1 MKNSL
6 VALLTLFLL
15 SSCTKDLKFEQKKF
29 AKKIVTS
36 NKDSTK
42 INIDV
47 PIAVGE
53 PIIANSVNKAVFKT
67 MKEIVYVGE
76 KPFSATDYSGL
87 CTEFINYYTK
97 VTTLNSSEPAWF
109 ITIDGAIIYRS
120 VKLINIVLSHNAF
133 VGGAHG
139 YAGKRSLLFDIESG
153 LPILNKNLFNNPQ
166 AFTKFAESKFR
177 EKYKISANAAIND
190 NSFMFES
197 NVFQLPQTY
206 FYTSKGFLL
215 YYNVYEIASYAQG
228 IFEVLIPY
236 SEMKPY
242 LKTI

>member
-6 VALLTLFLL
+6 VALLTLFFL

-120 VKLINIVLSHNAF
+120 EKLINIALRHNAF

-153 LPILNKNLFNNPQ
+153 VVILNKNLFNNPQ

-177 EKYKISANAAIND
+177 DKYKISANAAIND
-190 NSFMFES
+190 NGFMFES

-242 LKTI
+242 LKII

>member
-6 VALLTLFLL
+6 VALLTLFFL

-76 KPFSATDYSGL
+76 KPFSATNYSGL

-97 VTTLNSSEPAWF
+97 VSTLNSSEPAWF
-109 ITIDGAIIYRS
+109 ITIDGAILYRS
-120 VKLINIVLSHNAF
+120 EKLINIALRHNAF

-153 LPILNKNLFNNPQ
+153 VIILNKNLFNNPQ

-177 EKYKISANAAIND
+177 DKYKISANAAIND
-190 NSFMFES
+190 NGFMFES

-242 LKTI
+242 LKII

>member
-6 VALLTLFLL
+6 IALLMLFFLN
-15 SSCTKDLKFEQKKF
+15 SCTKDLKFEQKKY
-29 AKKIVTS
+29 AEKKVTAT
-36 NKDSTK
+36 KDFTK

-47 PIAVGE
+47 PIAIGE
-53 PIIANSVNKAVFKT
+53 PIIANSINKAIFKT

-97 VTTLNSSEPAWF
+97 VSALNSSEPAWF
-109 ITIDGAIIYRS
+109 ITIDGAILYRS
-120 VKLINIVLSHNAF
+120 EKLINIALRHNAF

-153 LPILNKNLFNNPQ
+153 VTILNKNLFINQQ
-166 AFTKFAESKFR
+166 AFKKFAESKFR
-177 EKYKISANAAIND
+177 NKYKISANAAIND
-190 NSFMFES
+190 NGFMFES

-228 IFEVLIPY
+228 IFDVLIPY